1 MEVDRLEVREWLEME
16 RMLAERMEVEM
27 TVVE

>member
-1 MEVDRLEVREWLEME
+1 MEVDRLEVREWLEVE